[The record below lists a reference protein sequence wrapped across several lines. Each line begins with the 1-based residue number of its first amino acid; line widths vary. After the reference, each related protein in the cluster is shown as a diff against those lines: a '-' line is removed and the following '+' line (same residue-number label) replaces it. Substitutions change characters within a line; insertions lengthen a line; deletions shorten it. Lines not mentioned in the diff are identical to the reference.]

1 MLLRMS
7 RRVTSFFGACAVA
20 CVAALPT
27 SVYAEDDAPAAAP
40 APVPALV
47 PVLAPALAP
56 APAKPAAQWPL
67 AYFKA
72 DQIWQLTK
80 GAGVTVG
87 LVDSGVSPLGDTRAN
102 LLSGADFSEG
112 PTSSGIAHV
121 DTDTDSHGTTMAVL
135 IAGTGGGDGLRG
147 LAPEAK
153 ILPVRMQK
161 ETGEDPAKIA
171 DALRYA
177 TTQHVKVINMSLGTA
192 PTTDLAAAV
201 KAAQDADI
209 VVVAAAGN
217 GGGRVITPAAYPG
230 VVAVGAV
237 DSTGTRWELSSFGP
251 QVALMGPGVGIPVED
266 ASGAPKTVRGT
277 SNATAYVTASAALV
291 RALHPD
297 WTAGQTIR
305 VLLAT
310 ATKAGGTTGLGR
322 NDKYGYGIV
331 NPLAALNAGAPV
343 EKDNPLM
350 PGAAPLAAALPVAAP
365 SPTPATPSSAASSS
379 ATPTPSQASSTST
392 DAVQRSAKA
401 IATEKTGLLSSRR
414 NKILA
419 ACAGVAVL
427 GVVLLLLNGVLKRRQ
442 LRRNRAWH

>member
-1 MLLRMS
+1 MS
-7 RRVTSFFGACAVA
+7 RRVTSFFGACGLAAAV
-20 CVAALPT
+20 LL
-27 SVYAEDDAPAAAP
+27 PAAGHA
-40 APVPALV
+40 ADAVD
-47 PVLAPALAP
+47 P

-67 AYFKA
+67 TYLKA
-72 DQIWQLTK
+72 DEVWQHTK
-80 GAGVTVG
+80 GGGVTVG

-112 PTSSGIAHV
+112 ATSSGIAHI

-135 IAGTGGGDGLRG
+135 IAGTGGGAGLRG

-161 ETGEDPAKIA
+161 QTGEDPDKIT
-171 DALRYA
+171 DAIKYA
-177 TTQHVKVINMSLGTA
+177 TAQHVKVINMSLGTA
-192 PTTDLAAAV
+192 PTADLAAAV

-217 GGGRVITPAAYPG
+217 GGTNRVITPASYPG

-237 DSTGTRWELSSFGP
+237 DETGTRWAYSSYGP
-251 QVALMGPGVGIPVED
+251 QLALMGPGVAVPVED
-266 ASGAPKTVRGT
+266 ADGAPKTVRGT
-277 SNATAYVTASAALV
+277 SNATAYVTASATLV
-291 RALHPD
+291 RAMHPD

-305 VLLAT
+305 ALLAT

-331 NPLAALNAGAPV
+331 NPLAALGVGAPL

-350 PGAAPLAAALPVAAP
+350 SGAAPLAPALSANAPVAAP
-365 SPTPATPSSAASSS
+365 TTTAAPTPAPSSS
-379 ATPTPSQASSTST
+379 ASTAPSPSTRASTTS
-392 DAVQRSAKA
+392 AALQKPV
-401 IATEKTGLLSSRR
+401 KTSLLSSRR

-419 ACAGVAVL
+419 MCAGAAVL
-427 GVVLLLLNGVLKRRQ
+427 GLLFLLWNGILKRRE
-442 LRRNRAWH
+442 LRKNRAWH

>member
-1 MLLRMS
+1 MASL
-7 RRVTSFFGACAVA
+7 
-20 CVAALPT
+20 AALP
-27 SVYAEDDAPAAAP
+27 SLAYADD
-40 APVPALV
+40 
-47 PVLAPALAP
+47 P

-67 AYFKA
+67 TYLKA
-72 DQIWQLTK
+72 DQVWQLTK

-112 PTSSGIAHV
+112 PTSTGIAHI

-135 IAGTGGGDGLRG
+135 IAGTGTGEGLRG

-161 ETGEDPAKIA
+161 ETGEDPAKIT
-171 DALRYA
+171 DAIKYA
-177 TTQHVKVINMSLGTA
+177 TAQHVKVINMSLGTA
-192 PTTDLAAAV
+192 PTADLAAAV

-217 GGGRVITPAAYPG
+217 GGGKVITPAAYPG

-237 DSTGTRWELSSFGP
+237 DSTGTRWDSSSYGP

-266 ASGAPKTVRGT
+266 AAGVPKTARGT

-297 WTAGQTIR
+297 WSAGQTIR

-310 ATKAGGTTGLGR
+310 AAKAGGSTALAR
-322 NDKYGYGIV
+322 NDKYGFGIV
-331 NPLAALNAGAPV
+331 NPLAALGAGAPV
-343 EKDNPLM
+343 EKDNPLIA
-350 PGAAPLAAALPVAAP
+350 GAAPLAAALPANAP
-365 SPTPATPSSAASSS
+365 SPTPTTPAA
-379 ATPTPSQASSTST
+379 ASSTSASPTPSPTSSAST
-392 DAVQRSAKA
+392 DTLQKSAQA
-401 IATEKTGLLSSRR
+401 TTTEKSGLLSSRR

-419 ACAGVAVL
+419 ACGGAALL
-427 GVVLLLLNGVLKRRQ
+427 GFLLLLLNGALKRRQ